1 MKRKIK
7 VLIPLCMMI
16 ICAIGIFS
24 VVSAANLKGSVD
36 FDGDKVN
43 VNYAPVEFKKQLT
56 SMVPGEEVKLD
67 IDVENKSSKMVDWYV
82 ESNVLKTFEEG
93 TKASGGSYEYEMLY
107 TDSKGNK
114 VVIYSSEDVGGEGS
128 EGLKEATN
136 GTEEYFY
143 LTRMQAGE
151 KGVFTTRVALDG
163 ETVTN
168 DYQLTLAD
176 ININFAVD
184 VVEAGENVG
193 KTNDD
198 NTGQTVTENDQNKDS
213 DVTSKEN
220 NKTNDK
226 DSKVVKKGEKI
237 ESPKHE
243 LRLNDLVKTGDHTK
257 LMIYIILF
265 AISAVALIAV
275 LISMRN
281 IKGGSNEKSI

>member
-1 MKRKIK
+1 MKKKIK

-16 ICAIGIFS
+16 ICAVGILS
-24 VVSAANLKGSVD
+24 AVSAASLHGSVD

-56 SMVPGEEVKLD
+56 SMVPGQEVKLD
-67 IDVENKSSKMVDWYV
+67 IDVENKSIKMVDWYV
-82 ESNVLKTFEEG
+82 ESSVLKTFEDG
-93 TKASGGSYEYEMLY
+93 AKASGGSYEYEMIY
-107 TDSKGNK
+107 TDSEGKK
-114 VVIYSSEDVGGEGS
+114 DVIYSSENVGGEDS
-128 EGLKEATN
+128 QGLKEATN

-143 LTRMQAGE
+143 LTRMKPGE

-184 VVEAGENVG
+184 VVDKNDNIG
-193 KTNDD
+193 KTDD
-198 NTGQTVTENDQNKDS
+198 SDSSTATKDTDQNSTSSSGDK
-213 DVTSKEN
+213 VTGSKVE
-220 NKTNDK
+220 KKSK
-226 DSKVVKKGEKI
+226 DSKI
-237 ESPKHE
+237 QSPKHD

-257 LMIYIILF
+257 LMIYILLF
-265 AISAVALIAV
+265 AVSAAALMAV

-281 IKGGSNEKSI
+281 TKGGSNEENI